1 MLVGHMIITKWKN
14 DLLKRVYNFGNSK
27 HHYKKKGIVQSKI
40 LIFGGTIPILE
51 NLSRTTTA
59 FAYSNSAS
67 LSEM

>member
-14 DLLKRVYNFGNSK
+14 DLLKRVYNFGNSQ
-27 HHYKKKGIVQSKI
+27 HHHQKGIVQSKI
-40 LIFGGTIPILE
+40 FIFGGTIPILE